1 MARDTK
7 VDIKSIEEK
16 FGKTA
21 FSLAQERNDFL
32 LPQVLDFVKQRRWL
46 NLRPEYQRRQVW
58 DDAKRSL
65 FIESLLLNVP
75 IPPVFLYEY
84 DLSRYEVMDGQ

>member
-16 FGKTA
+16 FSKTA

-46 NLRPEYQRRQVW
+46 NLRPEYQQVW
-58 DDAKRSL
+58 DDAKTQPVHR
-65 FIESLLLNVP
+65 VA
-75 IPPVFLYEY
+75 PP
-84 DLSRYEVMDGQ
+84 